1 MLKYLRI
8 VCLVMAAA
16 VYCPAADDAAR
27 AFAAG
32 EKAVRA
38 GDTLRAY
45 ILYSEA
51 ARLDPGNP
59 RYAQKQAAL
68 QGAAVLSQPAQTS
81 AQTPAQKMDP
91 AIETVEAQLKADGI
105 VESVELA
112 AAPPPT
118 DCNTVLRS
126 RPYVS

>member
-81 AQTPAQKMDP
+81 AQTPGAKDGPGHRNRRSP
-91 AIETVEAQLKADGI
+91 A
-105 VESVELA
+105 
-112 AAPPPT
+112 
-118 DCNTVLRS
+118 
-126 RPYVS
+126 

>member
-16 VYCPAADDAAR
+16 VYCPAADEAAR

-51 ARLDPGNP
+51 ARLDPGNR
-59 RYAQKQAAL
+59 RYAQRQATL

-81 AQTPAQKMDP
+81 SQAAGKQMDP
-91 AIETVEAQLKADGI
+91 AIETVEAQLKADGT
-105 VESVELA
+105 VEGVELA
-112 AAPPPT
+112 ASPPPA
-118 DCNTVLRS
+118 LAPAS
-126 RPYVS
+126 GKQSF